1 MHAGSR
7 ASIDNHRQ
15 RGNVMLKTWVLV
27 ADRSRARFFS
37 IDTPKG
43 PLKEFEDR
51 VCPEARMHGNERLV
65 DGGKQMHRH
74 GNEHHTFPPPA
85 PSKDQEVV
93 EFAREVATRADAGRM
108 QGDFERLVLV
118 AAPDFLGT
126 LRKKLPAPT
135 AKLVDRTIDKNLTQL
150 SAADIRR
157 HLPEIL

>member
-1 MHAGSR
+1 
-7 ASIDNHRQ
+7 
-15 RGNVMLKTWVLV
+15 MLKTWVLV

-51 VCPEARMHGNERLV
+51 VCPEARLHDGRDV
-65 DGGKQMHRH
+65 DGGKRA
-74 GNEHHTFPPPA
+74 GSEHHTFPPPPPA
-85 PSKDQEVV
+85 KQQEAID
-93 EFAREVATRADAGRM
+93 FAREVASRADAGRVH
-108 QGDFERLVLV
+108 GDFERLVLV
-118 AAPDFLGT
+118 ASPDFLGA

-150 SAADIRR
+150 SATDIRR

>member
-1 MHAGSR
+1 
-7 ASIDNHRQ
+7 
-15 RGNVMLKTWVLV
+15 MLKTWVLV
-27 ADRSRARFFS
+27 ADSSRARFFS
-37 IDTPKG
+37 IDNPKG

-51 VCPEARMHGNERLV
+51 VCPGARMHGIERLT
-65 DGGKQMHRH
+65 DGTTRAHRH

-85 PSKDQEVV
+85 PTKDQEVID
-93 EFAREVATRADAGRM
+93 FAREVATRADAGRI

-150 SAADIRR
+150 SAAEIRR
-157 HLPEIL
+157 HLPEII